1 MAESR
6 VDRCPDGIVSPMKD
20 EPNRN
25 SRQTKDEKGCQ
36 AQTGE
41 HKSDMVQPVQRVTQI
56 EVLE

>member
-1 MAESR
+1 
-6 VDRCPDGIVSPMKD
+6 MKD